1 MTIIIVL
8 SDLNTR
14 NVIKG
19 EVHSFIIHIATHD
32 KTVLYKTVLYKTPSE
47 KKDWSHCLSTK
58 QLFNHGN
65 IVITTLLNVI
75 IAINKF
81 HFICKLHAVGILIIL
96 SVKFVP

>member
-32 KTVLYKTVLYKTPSE
+32 KTVLYKTPSE

-96 SVKFVP
+96 SVKSVP